1 MEKSG
6 DRSMTIP
13 DTLAAALA
21 ELYTL
26 ERVVGRGGMATVYLA
41 RDIKHNRQVAVKV
54 LRPDLAASL
63 GVDRFLK
70 EIEIAARLNHPHV
83 LPLLDSGTSNEVLY
97 YTMPFVNG
105 ESLRGLLNREGLLE
119 SAMALEVTEEV
130 ADALNYAHRQGVLHR
145 DIKPENILLSEGHAV
160 VADFGIAKAISTA
173 GGDELTR
180 TGFPL
185 GTPGYMSPEQA
196 AGNTRLDERTDVFSL
211 ACVFY
216 EMMVGETPGLWP
228 TDEAVKLGRFIDAP
242 QEHRERLDR
251 LPGSVEQALTEAMA
265 MSPAKRFGSPAEL
278 VRALG
283 AQSAGQRK
291 YEDREVKEILQR
303 AADMQAERPTED
315 GALSLG
321 AVQQIA
327 AQVDIAPERV
337 REAAGALDKPRV
349 DELRGGIFGVSTKI
363 DLERVIQWEIHEEEY
378 ESVLEEI
385 RSVMG
390 EVGRINPTL
399 GKSLSWNSLSFQNTL
414 EGSGRLTHV
423 MVSPRGGKTK
433 VRITEAGGAHTAV
446 FAGTTVIGGILGTT
460 LAGAVGIGG
469 ILVAPAVAVCAGVS
483 YFTSRTVFGR
493 LIRKRQRVLNGLLDR
508 LSVHISEVESHRT
521 ARS

>member
-1 MEKSG
+1 
-6 DRSMTIP
+6 
-13 DTLAAALA
+13 
-21 ELYTL
+21 
-26 ERVVGRGGMATVYLA
+26 
-41 RDIKHNRQVAVKV
+41 
-54 LRPDLAASL
+54 
-63 GVDRFLK
+63 
-70 EIEIAARLNHPHV
+70 
-83 LPLLDSGTSNEVLY
+83 
-97 YTMPFVNG
+97 
-105 ESLRGLLNREGLLE
+105 
-119 SAMALEVTEEV
+119 MALEVTEEV

-228 TDEAVKLGRFIDAP
+228 TDAAVKLGRFIDAP

-251 LPGSVEQALTEAMA
+251 LPGSVEQALTKAMA

-283 AQSAGQRK
+283 AQSTGQRK

-337 REAAGALDKPRV
+337 REAAGDLDKTGV
-349 DELRGGIFGVSTKI
+349 EEQRGGIFGVSTKI
-363 DLERVIQWEIHEEEY
+363 DLERVIQWEIHEKE
-378 ESVLEEI
+378 
-385 RSVMG
+385 
-390 EVGRINPTL
+390 
-399 GKSLSWNSLSFQNTL
+399 
-414 EGSGRLTHV
+414 
-423 MVSPRGGKTK
+423 
-433 VRITEAGGAHTAV
+433 
-446 FAGTTVIGGILGTT
+446 
-460 LAGAVGIGG
+460 
-469 ILVAPAVAVCAGVS
+469 
-483 YFTSRTVFGR
+483 
-493 LIRKRQRVLNGLLDR
+493 
-508 LSVHISEVESHRT
+508 
-521 ARS
+521 